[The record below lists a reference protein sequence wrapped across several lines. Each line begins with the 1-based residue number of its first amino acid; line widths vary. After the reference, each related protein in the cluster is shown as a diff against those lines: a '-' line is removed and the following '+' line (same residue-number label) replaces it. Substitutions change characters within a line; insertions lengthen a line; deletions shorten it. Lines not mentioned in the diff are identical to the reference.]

1 MITIIINFII
11 DNFIII
17 IVIII
22 FIASTI
28 TIIDPEPLQA
38 SLTGRT
44 RPGSSHNYVALECI
58 PLLDCVCFFD
68 TFSLGGIQF
77 VDISVPRNVH
87 PGQDDDDN
95 DSDDDDSDGDDDC
108 GNNDAVITIELV

>member
-22 FIASTI
+22 FIASTT
-28 TIIDPEPLQA
+28 TIIDPEPLQ
-38 SLTGRT
+38 RT

-58 PLLDCVCFFD
+58 PLIDCVCFFD
-68 TFSLGGIQF
+68 TSSVGGIQF

-87 PGQDDDDN
+87 PG
-95 DSDDDDSDGDDDC
+95 
-108 GNNDAVITIELV
+108 

>member
-1 MITIIINFII
+1 MTINVFIDMIRIIIMITIIIDFII
-11 DNFIII
+11 DNFII
-17 IVIII
+17 III

-44 RPGSSHNYVALECI
+44 RPGLSHNYVALECI
-58 PLLDCVCFFD
+58 PLIDCVCFLD

-77 VDISVPRNVH
+77 VDISVTRNVH
-87 PGQDDDDN
+87 PG
-95 DSDDDDSDGDDDC
+95 
-108 GNNDAVITIELV
+108 